1 MNSKDHRNIVKNI
14 VVKNIGF
21 FYRARKCLSN
31 KCFIS
36 AKSVL
41 VSKERY
47 KKLKNHQF
55 PKLAIRTI
63 YGEN

>member
-1 MNSKDHRNIVKNI
+1 M
-14 VVKNIGF
+14 GF